1 VSKPTRS
8 KKTVDLTQLVTDGY
22 KRLTAVSAKCPECGA
37 DMLAAEMDVTPDEG
51 DVFYLTCQAG
61 DDEGTACPFYA
72 IVAVK
77 DGQWRLLECGYDYGE
92 ETEAEPCEVTIDDD
106 EDQ

>member
-1 VSKPTRS
+1 LSKSTHI
-8 KKTVDLTQLVTDGY
+8 KKTIDLTQLVTDGY

-51 DVFYLTCQAG
+51 DIFYLTCQAG
-61 DDEGTACPFYA
+61 DEEEAACPFYA
-72 IVAVK
+72 IVALK

-92 ETEAEPCEVTIDDD
+92 EAEAEPSEVTIDDE
-106 EDQ
+106 EDP

>member
-1 VSKPTRS
+1 LSKSTRV

-22 KRLTAVSAKCPECGA
+22 KRLTAVSAKCPECRA

-61 DDEGTACPFYA
+61 NREGDTCPFYA
-72 IVAVK
+72 VVAVK

-92 ETEAEPCEVTIDDD
+92 ETEAEPSDVTIDDE